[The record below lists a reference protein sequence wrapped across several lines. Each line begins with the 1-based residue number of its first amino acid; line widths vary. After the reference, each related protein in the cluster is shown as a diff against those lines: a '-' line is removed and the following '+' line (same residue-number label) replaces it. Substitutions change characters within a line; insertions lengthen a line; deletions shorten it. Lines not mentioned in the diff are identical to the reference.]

1 MCVLAPLQQFYLMKQ
16 QKHLSRAE
24 LTTIYKNIRS
34 ILTPALVLEPLGDL
48 GQTLPPPEA
57 LVFSSIKS

>member
-1 MCVLAPLQQFYLMKQ
+1 MCVLAPLQQLYLMKQ

-57 LVFSSIKS
+57 